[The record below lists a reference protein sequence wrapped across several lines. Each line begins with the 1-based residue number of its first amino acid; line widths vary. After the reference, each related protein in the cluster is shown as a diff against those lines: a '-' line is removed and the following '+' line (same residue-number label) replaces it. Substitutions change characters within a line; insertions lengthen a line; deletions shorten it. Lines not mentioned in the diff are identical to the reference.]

1 MVTTYHLQDGMGKLR
16 LTEDGVRL
24 EGVAEFVE
32 PIITSN
38 ITSDE
43 VRVLAV
49 LKFIFINTVISHSVN
64 TMKFY
69 S

>member
-1 MVTTYHLQDGMGKLR
+1 MFITQDGMGKLR
-16 LTEDGVRL
+16 LTDDGVRL

-43 VRVLAV
+43 V
-49 LKFIFINTVISHSVN
+49 S
-64 TMKFY
+64 M
-69 S
+69 